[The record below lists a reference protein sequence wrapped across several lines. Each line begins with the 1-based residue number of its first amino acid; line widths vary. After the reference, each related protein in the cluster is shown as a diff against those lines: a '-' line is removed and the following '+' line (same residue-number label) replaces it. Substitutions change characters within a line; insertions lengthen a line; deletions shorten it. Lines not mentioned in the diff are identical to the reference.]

1 MLRHCDALLRNGRA
15 IGAGWLWQPL
25 RDNHKHKMLL
35 GNSDMSAMDRRLI
48 THANWSLLAFTAMLF
63 FVGVANLYSASGTRI
78 EDGISVASFFQK
90 QLVWGGAGLVCMI
103 ACTLFDYRHLR
114 TFAPPFFV
122 LSVFL
127 LLLVPLVG
135 KTVYGATRWIDF
147 GFFNIQP
154 SEIAKI
160 ATLLLGATLISRYKE
175 PLSGLE
181 LCFILAVT
189 CIPCALIFAQPDLGT
204 TLLIL
209 FLLGGIILYHGLRRY
224 VFKTCCLVFPF
235 LLPASWFFLKEYHK
249 ERILTFLDPSRD
261 LQGAGYHIT
270 QSQIAIGSG
279 QMWGKGFQE
288 GTQSLLRFLPEKHTD
303 FAVAVFSEEWGFL
316 GCISLLTLFCCFLL
330 CIINTARDA
339 KDHFGSLL
347 CAGVFFYFFLQV
359 LINIGMVVGLM
370 PVVGIPLP
378 FLSYG
383 GTATIVNF
391 IMLGLVLNVSM
402 RRFMFKTT

>member
-1 MLRHCDALLRNGRA
+1 
-15 IGAGWLWQPL
+15 
-25 RDNHKHKMLL
+25 
-35 GNSDMSAMDRRLI
+35 MSAMDRRLI
-48 THANWSLLAFTAMLF
+48 THANWTLLAFTAMLF
-63 FVGVANLYSASGTRI
+63 FVGVANLYSASGIRI
-78 EDGISVASFFQK
+78 EDGISVAPFFQK
-90 QLVWGGAGLVCMI
+90 QLVWGGAGLLCMG

-114 TFAPPFFV
+114 TLALPFFI
-122 LSVFL
+122 LSILL
-127 LLLVPLVG
+127 LLLVPIVG
-135 KTVYGATRWIDF
+135 KTVYGAKRWIDLGLF
-147 GFFNIQP
+147 SLQP
-154 SEIAKI
+154 SEVAKI
-160 ATLLLGATLISRYKE
+160 ATLLLGATLLSRYKD

-181 LCFILAVT
+181 LCFMLAV
-189 CIPCALIFAQPDLGT
+189 ISVPCLLIFAQPDLGT

-209 FLLGGIILYHGLRRY
+209 FLLGGMILYHGLKKY
-224 VFKTCCLVFPF
+224 VFKACCI
-235 LLPASWFFLKEYHK
+235 LLPLLLPVSWLFLKDYHK

-279 QMWGKGFQE
+279 QMWGKGFQG

-303 FAVAVFSEEWGFL
+303 FAIAVFSEEWGFF
-316 GCISLLTLFCCFLL
+316 GCAVLLALFCCFLL
-330 CIINTARDA
+330 CIINTARSA

-347 CAGVFFYFFLQV
+347 CAGVFFYFFWQI

-402 RRFMFKTT
+402 RRFMFKTN